1 MDDVRQE
8 GGSGRN
14 GQERKEKG
22 RGRRK
27 ERERGFLSLFCFG
40 LTLQCEHVTAGA
52 VATILCLKGQV
63 KRIKETQAWL
73 PELT

>member
-1 MDDVRQE
+1 MKSGKKE
-8 GGSGRN
+8 GVAEMGR
-14 GQERKEKG
+14 K
-22 RGRRK
+22 GRRK
-27 ERERGFLSLFCFG
+27 EEGGGKRERGFLSLFCFG

>member
-1 MDDVRQE
+1 MDEVRQE

-27 ERERGFLSLFCFG
+27 ERERERIPVSLLFG
-40 LTLQCEHVTAGA
+40 LTLRCEDVTAGA
-52 VATILCLKGQV
+52 VAIIL
-63 KRIKETQAWL
+63 W
-73 PELT
+73 P